1 MGSDPELAPQRGLT
15 PLAMSR
21 LVAVLEV
28 LLCSSVPTQLALAG
42 GLRVSGFPVFDS
54 GGQLSLTFVLI
65 LSVGDTLLLAGLM
78 VLITR
83 SHGESVRELWLG
95 RGPITPE
102 VVRGIL
108 LIPAV
113 FLMVVVLLNVL
124 RLVAPWL
131 HNVET
136 NPLEQL
142 ATTPGEAAIFAV
154 VAGGIREELQRAF
167 LLRRFELHLG
177 GAMVGV
183 VVLSVAFGLGHIVQ
197 GWDAV
202 MTTGVLGGF
211 WALVY
216 LRRRSSVA
224 PIISH
229 SGFNSLE
236 ILRVALTGQ

>member
-1 MGSDPELAPQRGLT
+1 MEKPASLI
-15 PLAMSR
+15 R
-21 LVAVLEV
+21 LIAILEI

-42 GLRVSGFPVFDS
+42 ALRAAGVPVF
-54 GGQLSLTFVLI
+54 GRAGQLSLMFVLI
-65 LSVGDTLLLAGLM
+65 LSVGDTLLLAALM
-78 VLITR
+78 VIITR

-95 RGPITPE
+95 RGPIKPE
-102 VVRGIL
+102 VIRGIL
-108 LIPAV
+108 LVPAV
-113 FLMVVVLLNVL
+113 FLMVVVLLNVM

-131 HNVET
+131 HNVQT

-142 ATTPGEAAIFAV
+142 ATTPGEAALFAIV
-154 VAGGIREELQRAF
+154 AIVAGGIREELQRAF

-202 MTTGVLGGF
+202 ITTGLLGAF
-211 WALVY
+211 WAVIY
-216 LRRRSSVA
+216 LRRRSALA

-236 ILRVALTGQ
+236 ILRVAITGQ

>member
-1 MGSDPELAPQRGLT
+1 MLI
-15 PLAMSR
+15 R
-21 LVAVLEV
+21 LVAILEI

-42 GLRVSGFPVFDS
+42 TLRLAGFPVFGS
-54 GGQLSLTFVLI
+54 AGQLSLTFVLI
-65 LSVGDTLLLAGLM
+65 LSVGDTLLLAALM
-78 VLITR
+78 VVITR

-95 RGPITPE
+95 RGPIKPE
-102 VVRGIL
+102 VVRGVL

-131 HNVET
+131 HNVAA

-142 ATTPGEAAIFAV
+142 ATTPGEAAIFGIVAI

-167 LLRRFELHLG
+167 LLRRFEMHLG

-183 VVLSVAFGLGHIVQ
+183 IVLSVAFGLGHIVQ

-202 MTTGVLGGF
+202 ITTGVLGAF
-211 WALVY
+211 WSVVY
-216 LRRRSSVA
+216 LQRRSTVA

-236 ILRVALTGQ
+236 ILRVAVWGA